1 MKFSMKR
8 ALVIFSLAAVC
19 LPSGALLRAQD
30 KDAAAASKDASE
42 PMFKAEKYKEAF
54 EKGKKEFAAGE
65 YKDAGKSFKKA
76 LSGGKAKADKALV
89 NKWVLACK
97 GSTMVKRIELMRKR
111 NLWNEAYDQLLS
123 ALQRYGETPLRA
135 PMLKLYA
142 ELEGALFLN
151 LENFDYANTRLYSQL
166 YGKSFVKDPRYLANG
181 TQCLRWQNTRD
192 GKPGMLKLTNVPRN
206 WSQFQ
211 SIEFW
216 HALQVPAT
224 PEAVV
229 MSAGGK
235 KKAGGAPVAAPAG
248 QAVRIFLMRKVGVK
262 NTRAWQY
269 VRLPLAS
276 FKSQGGAS
284 FEAVTDFRIQVQGG
298 KAFNFL
304 IDEIRLRK
312 KNPKQTAGSPRK
324 R

>member
-216 HALQVPAT
+216 LALQVPAT

-248 QAVRIFLMRKVGVK
+248 QAVRIFLMR
-262 NTRAWQY
+262 
-269 VRLPLAS
+269 
-276 FKSQGGAS
+276 
-284 FEAVTDFRIQVQGG
+284 
-298 KAFNFL
+298 
-304 IDEIRLRK
+304 
-312 KNPKQTAGSPRK
+312 
-324 R
+324 

>member
-8 ALVIFSLAAVC
+8 ALAIFSLAAMC

-30 KDAAAASKDASE
+30 KDAAAASKDAPE

-97 GSTMVKRIELMRKR
+97 GSTTVKRIELMRER
-111 NLWNEAYDQLLS
+111 NLWNEAYDQLLG
-123 ALQRYGETPLRA
+123 ALQRYGETPLRD

-181 TQCLRWQNTRD
+181 TQCLRWQNTKD
-192 GKPGMLKLTNVPRN
+192 GKVGQLKLKNIPRD

-211 SIEFW
+211 SVEFW
-216 HALQVPAT
+216 IALQVPAGCRGDVRRREKESRGRLGGGAT
-224 PEAVV
+224 R
-229 MSAGGK
+229 AGGSNSPQEQGRRQEHEGL
-235 KKAGGAPVAAPAG
+235 AVCEASPGFFQVPGRGDLRGGDGFHDPG
-248 QAVRIFLMRKVGVK
+248 SGRKGL
-262 NTRAWQY
+262 Q
-269 VRLPLAS
+269 LP
-276 FKSQGGAS
+276 
-284 FEAVTDFRIQVQGG
+284 DR
-298 KAFNFL
+298 
-304 IDEIRLRK
+304 
-312 KNPKQTAGSPRK
+312 
-324 R
+324 